1 MCPRKKP
8 APIVPGNVVWHD
20 SIRIHFGFT
29 GLDELDAT
37 HIVRRII
44 SESFPPT
51 LTYTDQ
57 CLYVVRL
64 RGSVAVAYGEKFSP
78 VLYIGEG
85 NAKDRLQGHAK
96 WLARLLLSVPNL
108 EVELHVAEVK
118 RQNNKDLC
126 EFVEADMI
134 RWFREEYGYLP
145 WFNQQRERSKEEQ
158 YEYESDVE
166 RELRNRLGVGSGNK
180 FLWAIRPTHNN
191 EEAWAPFSKN
201 SRV

>member
-1 MCPRKKP
+1 MP
-8 APIVPGNVVWHD
+8 AQITAQNVVWHD
-20 SIRIHFGFT
+20 SIRLHFGFT
-29 GLDELDAT
+29 GLDEPDAT

-64 RGSVAVAYGEKFSP
+64 RGSVAVAYGDEFSP

-85 NAKDRLQGHAK
+85 NAKNRLYGHAA
-96 WLARLLLSVPNL
+96 WLARLLLAVPNL
-108 EVELHVAEVK
+108 EVEMHVAEVK
-118 RQNNKDLC
+118 RQNNTDLC
-126 EFVEADMI
+126 EYVEADMI
-134 RWFREEYGYLP
+134 RWFRDGCGYLP

-158 YEYESDVE
+158 YEYEPEVE
-166 RELRNRLGVGSGNK
+166 RKLRTLLGVGSGNK

-191 EEAWAPFSKN
+191 EDAWLPFSKN
-201 SRV
+201 SRD